1 MRLNGENL
9 KLEWFNPIAQMA
21 DEEYS
26 FLDNFIKT
34 KTTGDILE
42 IGQGGSTVILLDAT
56 KDTDRMVY
64 SIDMKFKL
72 KDTMKYLL
80 LSYVERLNFIQENSN
95 NIHLKEK
102 FGCILI
108 DGNHTFQ
115 AVRKDTMN
123 FWNNL
128 EDNGYVLFHDYG
140 LQPGVTEFVDDW
152 IMRFQQAT
160 LIQQKC
166 NLIVLQK
173 LS

>member
-72 KDTMKYLL
+72 KDTMKYLP

>member
-72 KDTMKYLL
+72 KDTMKYLP

-128 EDNGYVLFHDYG
+128 EDDGYVLFHDYG

>member
-1 MRLNGENL
+1 
-9 KLEWFNPIAQMA
+9 MA

-72 KDTMKYLL
+72 KDTMKYLP

-160 LIQQKC
+160 LIEQKC

>member
-1 MRLNGENL
+1 MRLNGENS

-34 KTTGDILE
+34 KTNDDILE

-56 KDTDRMVY
+56 KDTNRMVY

-72 KDTMKYLL
+72 NDTMKYLP
-80 LSYVERLNFIQENSN
+80 LSYVERLKFIQEDSTTLN
-95 NIHLKEK
+95 LKEK

-128 EDNGYVLFHDYG
+128 KDGGYVLFHDYG

-152 IMRFQQAT
+152 VMRFEQA
-160 LIQQKC
+160 IIVEQKR
-166 NLIVLQK
+166 NIIVLQK
-173 LS
+173 L

>member
-1 MRLNGENL
+1 
-9 KLEWFNPIAQMA
+9 MA

-72 KDTMKYLL
+72 KDTMKYLP

-115 AVRKDTMN
+115 AVRKATMN